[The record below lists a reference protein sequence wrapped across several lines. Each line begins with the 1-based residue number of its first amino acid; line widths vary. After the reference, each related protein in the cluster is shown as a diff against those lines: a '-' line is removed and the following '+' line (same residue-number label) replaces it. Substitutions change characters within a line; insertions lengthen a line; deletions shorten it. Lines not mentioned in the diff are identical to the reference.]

1 MVKILDHDRDSYF
14 EKYGDRLSKHGIT
27 LYVKCNEE
35 GTEVYSLSARNS
47 EGNLIEGMDNETVLV
62 EMMVFN
68 NSFEWAVEDNI
79 LKLYVTDDG
88 KKQLAYEYEIEEES
102 ADNITLYELDED
114 GKRVEGATIKLSK

>member
-1 MVKILDHDRDSYF
+1 MN
-14 EKYGDRLSKHGIT
+14 
-27 LYVKCNEE
+27 CNEE

-102 ADNITLYELDED
+102 ADNITLYELDEN